1 MVIDHRDTGRK
12 HVVFGLPYLVPL
24 STDGRDAPFLS
35 DDNRAQALSSES
47 IYLTIKGKKLL
58 QGNQFFTR
66 V

>member
-12 HVVFGLPYLVPL
+12 HVVFGLPCLVPL

-58 QGNQFFTR
+58 Q
-66 V
+66 